1 MIIHRPDNYVIT
13 ESTYFLK
20 THIKDDR
27 NHTIIMDEFGVY
39 DCPKSITRI
48 LRTSC
53 RLNGITLER
62 MRAQSKRYFS
72 KHVLKQPLVLT
83 YHHNLPVVFFS
94 TYSGRSS
101 NNIWMNCNA
110 IINILPS
117 GDDTI
122 ITFPN
127 FEQLIL
133 PIQYQG
139 FCGLYVRALFYQ
151 KHLRKELPMPNN
163 QKSNAN
169 SNSLASN

>member
-1 MIIHRPDNYVIT
+1 MTIQRPENYVIT

-27 NHTIIMDEFGVY
+27 NHTMIMDEFGVY

-53 RLNGITLER
+53 RLNGITLDR
-62 MRAQSKRYFS
+62 MRALSKRYFKNS
-72 KHVLKQPLVLT
+72 VHKQPLVLT

-94 TYSGRSS
+94 AYSPKNN
-101 NNIWMNCNA
+101 NNIWMNCNT

-117 GDDTI
+117 DNDTI

-127 FEQLIL
+127 FEQISL
-133 PIQYQG
+133 PLQYQA
-139 FCGLYVRALFYQ
+139 FCGLYVRALFFQ
-151 KHLRKELPMPNN
+151 KYLRKEMPMNPTSN
-163 QKSNAN
+163 QN
-169 SNSLASN
+169 SILN